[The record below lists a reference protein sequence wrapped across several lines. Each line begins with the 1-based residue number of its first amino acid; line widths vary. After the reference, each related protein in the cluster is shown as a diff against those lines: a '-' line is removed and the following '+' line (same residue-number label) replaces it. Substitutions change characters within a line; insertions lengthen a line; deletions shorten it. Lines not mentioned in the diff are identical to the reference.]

1 MATKKIATTPKT
13 PSSRKVPV
21 IASRAKRSSIQT
33 PVLDPKV
40 FNLDV
45 SPALINQVIHIYQDR
60 SHQDTHKVK
69 TRGEVNRTTK
79 KVYKQKGTGNARHGA
94 RSAPIYV
101 GGGVSHGP
109 DGIQARN
116 LKVNKKMAAKALA
129 GLLTNRARSNSVSF
143 FEITQFK
150 TPSTKSIK
158 GLFDSAKTLIIHSN
172 ESSDFVKSAS
182 NIGNLT
188 IINASAVNPLVV
200 AQNDI
205 LKITSK
211 AHTDLVT
218 RLSAVL
224 KK

>member
-1 MATKKIATTPKT
+1 
-13 PSSRKVPV
+13 
-21 IASRAKRSSIQT
+21 
-33 PVLDPKV
+33 
-40 FNLDV
+40 
-45 SPALINQVIHIYQDR
+45 
-60 SHQDTHKVK
+60 
-69 TRGEVNRTTK
+69 
-79 KVYKQKGTGNARHGA
+79 
-94 RSAPIYV
+94 
-101 GGGVSHGP
+101 
-109 DGIQARN
+109 
-116 LKVNKKMAAKALA
+116 MAAKALA